1 MKINDNTT
9 LTYKVMNGSKLI
21 AEFNTRKEANKFIYK
36 STDRGEDT
44 EMWAVV
50 PEKITKS
57 YYLSN
62 NDCGDDDI
70 TLEIKTLE
78 DLIKGLEYF
87 KEAGET
93 HAHFRVEGS
102 HNGGLTNDVTL
113 VEVVIPFEKNVSIY
127 THGI

>member
-36 STDRGEDT
+36 STDRGKDT